1 MSEWLHGLS
10 MTFKE
15 RQIYEAMKKLGGEA
29 QPIHPAKIA
38 EEMGISRD
46 YAEILCREMVLR
58 MHFAKKGLKYA
69 IKQ

>member
-10 MTFKE
+10 MTFRE
-15 RQIYEAMKKLGGEA
+15 RQIYEALKKLGGEA
-29 QPIHPAKIA
+29 HPRVIG

-46 YAEILCREMVLR
+46 YAEVLCREMVLR

-69 IKQ
+69 IKK